1 MAVDENKLPNG
12 RVDFHG
18 KHPGPLPKEKPLK
31 LADFYAARISTPP
44 TLQWMVLSP
53 PYTPSALDMATAAR
67 LALRQFFPVL
77 MLIALPGGY
86 SFLAAELSDA
96 IVRPNTEG
104 NQPE

>member
-1 MAVDENKLPNG
+1 GRLATRVAVDENELPNG

-53 PYTPSALDMATAAR
+53 PYTNLKEMKQLQGDVSALKIAPSVRVTNPQPKRRRRRAA
-67 LALRQFFPVL
+67 
-77 MLIALPGGY
+77 
-86 SFLAAELSDA
+86 A
-96 IVRPNTEG
+96 IPPR
-104 NQPE
+104 